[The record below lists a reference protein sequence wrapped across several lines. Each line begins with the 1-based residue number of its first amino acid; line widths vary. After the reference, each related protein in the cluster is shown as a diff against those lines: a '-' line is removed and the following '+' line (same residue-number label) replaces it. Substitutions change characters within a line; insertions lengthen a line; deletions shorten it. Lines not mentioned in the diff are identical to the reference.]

1 LPAPT
6 ANITWAPTT
15 TFLDENQA
23 SLVKSIDED
32 TANDAGTG
40 SITLDSA
47 GVKAA
52 GLDLST
58 GRIIVIY
65 RQAMNTI
72 TSSTDDG
79 TTVTL
84 QTGPASLEQAATH
97 AELDW
102 QQASEFS
109 PAAAALAMA
118 KTKSKDGRTYTILDE
133 GNHVS
138 VTFPAGTY
146 SLTVDMTLYGDKL
159 DFAITGSKAAG
170 EGTIS
175 AKMTATGE
183 IGRFVEHHHVVI
195 DDSVLT
201 QYEADNNHMEGTVTL
216 TAVAAASG
224 NDTIDLSPEPYSL
237 LKWPG
242 FIGPLYVEWG
252 TSIQFVV
259 NAVVPESASVNVST
273 VIDYNSDLGFTAN
286 DSSFNA
292 MGTIGSYSID
302 KGMVLQSGAPGDVT
316 FNAGIGFPRL
326 SLSLFHS
333 LAEVWVQPAFL
344 VGGAY
349 TFFPACQTATA
360 DYLASC
366 GYDVSVFGHGPS
378 ADKTLYEKKQPL
390 LTAGSCDGG
399 T

>member
-1 LPAPT
+1 
-6 ANITWAPTT
+6 
-15 TFLDENQA
+15 
-23 SLVKSIDED
+23 
-32 TANDAGTG
+32 
-40 SITLDSA
+40 
-47 GVKAA
+47 
-52 GLDLST
+52 
-58 GRIIVIY
+58 
-65 RQAMNTI
+65 
-72 TSSTDDG
+72 
-79 TTVTL
+79 
-84 QTGPASLEQAATH
+84 
-97 AELDW
+97 
-102 QQASEFS
+102 
-109 PAAAALAMA
+109 
-118 KTKSKDGRTYTILDE
+118 
-133 GNHVS
+133 
-138 VTFPAGTY
+138 
-146 SLTVDMTLYGDKL
+146 
-159 DFAITGSKAAG
+159 
-170 EGTIS
+170 
-175 AKMTATGE
+175 
-183 IGRFVEHHHVVI
+183 
-195 DDSVLT
+195 
-201 QYEADNNHMEGTVTL
+201 
-216 TAVAAASG
+216 
-224 NDTIDLSPEPYSL
+224 
-237 LKWPG
+237 
-242 FIGPLYVEWG
+242 LYVEWG